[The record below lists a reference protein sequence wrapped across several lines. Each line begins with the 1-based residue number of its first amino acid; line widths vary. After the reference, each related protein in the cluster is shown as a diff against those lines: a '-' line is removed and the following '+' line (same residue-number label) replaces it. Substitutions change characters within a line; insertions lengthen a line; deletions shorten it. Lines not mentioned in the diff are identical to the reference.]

1 MLRVSQLQRAGQAL
15 YLTGSMFGPDR
26 VEGRTDRVD
35 GYGDER
41 MVAAAIVIETVA
53 ELADAAVDLLDHGRV
68 YAASAMLR
76 QVIECEYLLTA
87 FSRDGESA
95 REWLNA
101 DGETLR
107 RIFSPQRMR
116 DKSGGQFRDTEYWAH
131 CKRGGHPTPDARVL
145 LSAHSLVDRA
155 EWWRELSMHLDRVWA
170 AVESAAAALPF
181 GAVLQAAVKDASE
194 ATARSQPAN

>member
-1 MLRVSQLQRAGQAL
+1 MGDEETRANTAVRVRQLREAGRAL
-15 YLTGSMFGPDR
+15 YAAGWMLGPDR

-41 MVAAAIVIETVA
+41 MVAVAIVVEIAGEVA
-53 ELADAAVDLLDHGRV
+53 EAAVELLDAGRI
-68 YAASAMLR
+68 YASSAVLR
-76 QVIECEYLLTA
+76 QVIECEYLLTV
-87 FSRDGESA
+87 FSLDAESA

-107 RIFSPQRMR
+107 RIFTPQRMR
-116 DKSGGQFRDTEYWAH
+116 DKSGGRFRDTEYWAH

-145 LSAHSLVDRA
+145 LSAHTLVPRE
-155 EWWRELSMHLDRVWA
+155 EWWSELSMHLDRVWL

-181 GAVLQAAVKDASE
+181 GAVVQAAVKDA
-194 ATARSQPAN
+194 